1 MVVLKTA
8 VDLSDVI
15 VLGVVAARRL
25 LVDGGMLG

>member
-15 VLGVVAARRL
+15 VLGVVATRRL